1 MRSLYHRSSYKV
13 VLFSVIAI
21 APFYPSFFG
30 MVYGNNTIYE
40 FDRDN
45 IDESSII
52 WSYSE
57 EWDENN
63 YSNASF
69 LSVETSSNIKRDLA
83 ETNEIIKHI
92 VKEGET
98 YDTIASDFGI
108 SKDSIYWANDLSEEK
123 TLEAW
128 KELSIPPVSWLI
140 YTVED
145 WDTLSKIAQEYK
157 IDVEKIKAQNKVQD
171 GEILKWIA
179 LILPGAEKKY
189 VAPPPPPTPV
199 AQTVRSKTTTW
210 GYSFVKPA
218 TSTYVAPVSWGY
230 TLRRRQPQH
239 TFYWGN
245 CTRFVWQYKNV
256 NWWGN
261 ANQWLRNARAK
272 GHATWYQATPW
283 AIIVFWGSWYNPRYG
298 HVWIVKKVEWNELV
312 VVDMNYRRLNEVTY
326 RRISANSAWIM
337 GYIYVD

>member
-1 MRSLYHRSSYKV
+1 M
-13 VLFSVIAI
+13 AI

-30 MVYGNNTIYE
+30 MVYGNNTVFE

-52 WSYSE
+52 WAFSE
-57 EWDENN
+57 EWDGNN
-63 YSNASF
+63 YSNDSF

-83 ETNEIIKHI
+83 ETTEVIKHT
-92 VKEGET
+92 VKQWET
-98 YDTIASDFGI
+98 YDTIANDFGI
-108 SKDSIYWANDLSEEK
+108 SKDSIYWANNLSETQ

-140 YTVED
+140 YSVKS
-145 WDTLSKIAQEYK
+145 WDTLAAIATEYK
-157 IDVEKIKAQNKVQD
+157 IDVEKIKAQNKIQD
-171 GEILKWIA
+171 GEIGDGTK
-179 LILPGAEKKY
+179 LILPWAEKKY
-189 VAPPPPPTPV
+189 VAPPAPV
-199 AQTVRSKTTTW
+199 APVRAKTTTW
-210 GYSFVKPA
+210 GGYSFVKPA

-230 TLRRRQPQH
+230 TLRWRQPQH

-245 CTRFVWQYKNV
+245 CTRFVGQYKNV

-272 GHATWYQATPW
+272 GHPTWYRATPG
-283 AIIVFWGSWYNPRYG
+283 AIIVFGGSWYNPRYG

-326 RRISANSAWIM
+326 RRISASSPWIAW
-337 GYIYVD
+337 YIYVD